1 MHDLIEFL
9 RARLDE
15 DEQAARAAT
24 PGPWFYDSESKPQY
38 GTHFV
43 KAGPLKHDHP
53 ATGAT
58 WQATAVSAAT
68 DAAEDAHHIAR
79 HDPARVLADVDA
91 KRRIIGQMADEAAE
105 GEYWL
110 EYWREGSR
118 PGNNVEVAIWTLL
131 TLALPYVDH
140 PDYREEWRP

>member
-1 MHDLIEFL
+1 MHDLIAFL

-15 DEQAARAAT
+15 QERKAREAAQRAERWPVNGTWHLEGVEHDVVGDEEAYCA
-24 PGPWFYDSESKPQY
+24 PHNVE
-38 GTHFV
+38 
-43 KAGPLKHDHP
+43 
-53 ATGAT
+53 
-58 WQATAVSAAT
+58 
-68 DAAEDAHHIAR
+68 HIAAN
-79 HDPARVLADVDA
+79 DPAYVLADVDA

-118 PGNNVEVAIWTLL
+118 PGNNVEVAIWALL
-131 TLALPYVDH
+131 TLALPYADH